1 MLINILILGIEID
14 SQICKEIPR
23 KGRTKAVQFIRE
35 NLSWIISINTYKL
48 ICEKPG
54 SPDPSRP
61 VGKHAGKKMPVA
73 TLRAQKLSKHTCL
86 HRKTLTISQRFADT
100 APRTQ

>member
-1 MLINILILGIEID
+1 MLINVFIVGIEID
-14 SQICKEIPR
+14 SQISKEMPR
-23 KGRTKAVQFIRE
+23 KDRTNAVRFLRE
-35 NLSWIISINTYKL
+35 DLPRDVSINTYKL
-48 ICEKPG
+48 SSEKPG
-54 SPDPSRP
+54 RPDPIRP